1 MPEFPGAH
9 ALMVMLLTAFAL
21 YLFTRDR
28 IPLETAGM
36 GVLLLL
42 LLGFELWPLERGG
55 ERIIRSTEFFLNL
68 GHEAL
73 ITIAALLV
81 VGKGLETTGA
91 LRPAA
96 LFFTRLW
103 TRQPLLAALL
113 TLVGSAVFSAFVNNT
128 PVVVMLL
135 PVLTAAALRA
145 HQAPS
150 AILLPMGF
158 ATLIGG
164 MSTVIGTSTNLLVVG
179 IAEQD
184 LGLEEFGMF
193 SFSLPVLMVGSV
205 ALAFLWLLAPKLVP
219 ERKLPLQTASR
230 FYASTLRVRRGGF
243 ADGKTL
249 TEIRQRTNNSIQVT
263 RILRRDRV
271 RLAPLPT
278 ARLRAGDRLFVRDT
292 MEHLH
297 EYEELLGAE
306 LPGGEL
312 RFSDEPQQVAEL
324 VVTRGSPLD
333 KRSIHAAHLDEIY
346 GLTPLAIYR
355 ADDREAPTE
364 DLLNARLSTGDVLL
378 VQATRAEIRRLA
390 TESSVLV
397 LGRVI
402 ELPRT
407 GRARAAV
414 GILGLVIAPAALGL
428 LPIVLTSVTGVGL
441 MIAAKCL
448 SWRNVRDAFNV
459 PLTIIIVASLGLG
472 QALLKTGAAEW
483 LAQVF
488 VAVSGGLPVPLIL
501 SGLMLMMAILTNVVS
516 NNAAAIIG
524 TPIAAS
530 FAAGLGAP
538 VEPFILAVIF
548 GANMSFLTPI
558 GYQTNLLIMSAGG
571 YRRMDFL
578 RIGAPLTLI
587 MWLGFSFLL
596 PMMYEL

>member
-42 LLGFELWPLERGG
+42 LVGFELWPLERGG
-55 ERIIRSTEFFLNL
+55 EQVIESTDFFRNL

-73 ITIAALLV
+73 VTITALLV
-81 VGKGLETTGA
+81 MGKGLETTGA
-91 LRPAA
+91 LRPVA

-103 TRQPLLAALL
+103 TRIPLLAALL
-113 TLVGSAVFSAFVNNT
+113 TLLGSAAFSAFVNNT

-135 PVLTAAALRA
+135 PVLTAAALHA

-150 AILLPMGF
+150 SILLPMGF

-164 MSTVIGTSTNLLVVG
+164 MSTVIGTSTNLLVAG
-179 IAEQD
+179 IAED
-184 LGLEEFGMF
+184 LGLEPFGMF
-193 SFSLPVLMVGSV
+193 SFSMPVLLVGGV
-205 ALAFLWLLAPKLVP
+205 GILFLWWLAPKLIP
-219 ERKLPLQTASR
+219 ERTLPLQTAHR
-230 FYASTLRVRRGGF
+230 VYASTLRVRDGGF

-249 TEIRQRTNNSIQVT
+249 VEIRARTGNAIEVT
-263 RILRRDRV
+263 RVLRDNNLIV
-271 RLAPLPT
+271 SRLPMI
-278 ARLRAGDRLFVRDT
+278 RIRAGDRLFVRDT
-292 MEHLH
+292 LERLH
-297 EYEELLGAE
+297 QYEQLLGVS

-312 RFSDEPQQVAEL
+312 RYSDEPQQVAEL
-324 VVTRGSPLD
+324 VVTPGSPLD
-333 KRSIHAAHLDEIY
+333 NRSLRDAHLDEIY
-346 GLTPLAIYR
+346 GLSPLAMYR
-355 ADDREAPTE
+355 ASDREAPSD
-364 DLLNARLSTGDVLL
+364 DLLNTRLNTGDVLL
-378 VQATRAEIRRLA
+378 VQAARADIRRLT

-397 LGRVI
+397 LGRVM
-402 ELPRT
+402 ELPRA

-414 GILGLVIAPAALGL
+414 GIMAAAIIPAALGWM
-428 LPIVLTSVTGVGL
+428 PIVLTSVMGVGA

-472 QALLKTGAAEW
+472 DALLKTGAADW
-483 LAQVF
+483 LAAVF
-488 VAVSGGLPVPLIL
+488 VALSGDLPVPLLL
-501 SGLMLMMAILTNVVS
+501 SALMLMMAILTNVVS

-524 TPIAAS
+524 TPIAAA

-587 MWLGFSFLL
+587 MWLGFSLLL
-596 PMMYEL
+596 PMMYDL

>member
-9 ALMVMLLTAFAL
+9 ALMVMLLTVFAL

-28 IPLETAGM
+28 IPLESAGM

-42 LLGFELWPLERGG
+42 VLGFHFWPLLEDGK
-55 ERIIRSTEFFLNL
+55 SVVPATDFFLNL

-91 LRPAA
+91 LRPVA

-113 TLVGSAVFSAFVNNT
+113 TLVGSAAFSAFVNNT

-135 PVLTAAALRA
+135 PVLTAAALHA

-150 AILLPMGF
+150 SILLPMGF

-164 MSTVIGTSTNLLVVG
+164 MSTTIGTSTNLLVVN

-184 LGLEEFGMF
+184 LGLPEFGMF
-193 SFSLPVLMVGSV
+193 SFSWPVILVGSV
-205 ALAFLWLLAPKLVP
+205 ATLFLWLVAPRLVP

-230 FYASTLRVRRGGF
+230 LYTSTLRIHPGGF
-243 ADGKTL
+243 ADGKTVA
-249 TEIRQRTNNSIQVT
+249 EIRARTGNGLQIT
-263 RILRRDRV
+263 RIV
-271 RLAPLPT
+271 RGNNVFAT
-278 ARLRAGDRLFVRDT
+278 RLDSIRIRAGDRLFVRDT
-292 MEHLH
+292 MERLSD
-297 EYEELLGAE
+297 YEQTLGAS
-306 LPGGEL
+306 LPREA
-312 RFSDEPQQVAEL
+312 RFTDEPQQIAEL

-333 KRSIHAAHLDEIY
+333 KRSVGEAHLDEIY
-346 GLTPLAIYR
+346 GIAPLAIHR
-355 ADDREAPTE
+355 PGAREAPTH
-364 DLLNARLSTGDVLL
+364 DLLNARLSMGDLLL
-378 VQATRAEIRRLA
+378 VQATRADIRRLS
-390 TESSVLV
+390 TESSMLV

-402 ELPRT
+402 ELPRA

-414 GILGLVIAPAALGL
+414 AIMLAVIVPAALGL
-428 LPIVLTSVTGVGL
+428 APIVLTSVTGVGL

-459 PLTIIIVASLGLG
+459 PLTIIIVASLSLG
-472 QALLKTGAAEW
+472 QALMGTGAAEW

-488 VAVSGGLPVPLIL
+488 VAFSGNLSTPLIL
-501 SGLMLMMAILTNVVS
+501 SGLMLLMAVLTNVVS

-524 TPIAAS
+524 TPIAGAI
-530 FAAGLGAP
+530 AEGLGAP
-538 VEPFILAVIF
+538 IEPFILAVIF

-571 YRRMDFL
+571 YRRLDFL

-587 MWLGFSFLL
+587 MWGGFSLLL
-596 PMMYEL
+596 PMMYDL

>member
-1 MPEFPGAH
+1 
-9 ALMVMLLTAFAL
+9 MVMLLTAFAL

-42 LLGFELWPLERGG
+42 LLGFEFWPLERGG
-55 ERIIRSTEFFLNL
+55 EPVIEATDFFLNL

-73 ITIAALLV
+73 VTITALLV

-91 LRPAA
+91 LRPVA

-113 TLVGSAVFSAFVNNT
+113 TLVGSAVFSAFINNT

-135 PVLTAAALRA
+135 PVLTAAALHA
-145 HQAPS
+145 QQAPS
-150 AILLPMGF
+150 RILLPMGF

-164 MSTVIGTSTNLLVVG
+164 MSTTIGTSTNLLVVG
-179 IAEQD
+179 IAEKE
-184 LGLEEFGMF
+184 LGLEPFGMF
-193 SFSLPVLMVGSV
+193 SFSLPVLLVGSV
-205 ALAFLWLLAPKLVP
+205 ALAFLWLLAPRLVP

-230 FYASTLRVRRGGF
+230 LYATTLRVRAGGF
-243 ADGKTL
+243 TDGSTMS
-249 TEIRQRTNNSIQVT
+249 EIQARTGNSIEIT
-263 RILRRDRV
+263 RILRGNNVLLRR
-271 RLAPLPT
+271 LPT
-278 ARLRAGDRLFVRDT
+278 VRARAGDRLFVRDT
-292 MEHLH
+292 LDRLH
-297 EYEELLGAE
+297 EYEELLGAS

-312 RFSDEPQQVAEL
+312 AYSDEPQQVAEL
-324 VVTRGSPLD
+324 VVTHGSPLD
-333 KRSIHAAHLDEIY
+333 KRSLGSSHLDEIY
-346 GLTPLAIYR
+346 GLSPLAIYR
-355 ADDREAPTE
+355 ADDREAPSD
-364 DLLNARLSTGDVLL
+364 DLLNTRLSTGDVLL
-378 VQATRAEIRRLA
+378 VQATRANIRRLS
-390 TESSVLV
+390 TESPVLV

-402 ELPRT
+402 ELPRA

-414 GILGLVIAPAALGL
+414 AITVAVIAPAALGWA
-428 LPIVLTSVTGVGL
+428 PIVLTAVTGAGL

-459 PLTIIIVASLGLG
+459 PLTIIIVTSLSLGE
-472 QALLKTGAAEW
+472 ALMETGAAGW
-483 LAQVF
+483 LAQAF
-488 VAVSGGLPVPLIL
+488 VAVSGGLPVPLIV
-501 SGLMLMMAILTNVVS
+501 SGLMLVMAVLTNVVS

-524 TPIAAS
+524 TPIAYAI
-530 FAAGLGAP
+530 AVGLSAP

-571 YRRMDFL
+571 YRRLDFL

-587 MWLGFSFLL
+587 MWGGFSILL
-596 PMMYEL
+596 PLMYGL

>member
-1 MPEFPGAH
+1 MPEFPGTH
-9 ALMVMLLTAFAL
+9 ALMVMLLTVFAL

-42 LLGFELWPLERGG
+42 VLGFEFWPLERPDA
-55 ERIIRSTEFFLNL
+55 ELASTDFFRNL

-73 ITIAALLV
+73 ITITALLV

-91 LRPAA
+91 LRPVA

-103 TRQPLLAALL
+103 SRAPVLAALL
-113 TLVGSAVFSAFVNNT
+113 TLAGSAVFSAFLNNT

-135 PVLTAAALRA
+135 PVLTAAALHA
-145 HQAPS
+145 GQAPS

-179 IAEQD
+179 IAEQE
-184 LGLEEFGMF
+184 LGLVRFGMF
-193 SFSLPVLMVGSV
+193 SFSLPVLLVGGV
-205 ALAFLWLLAPKLVP
+205 ALTFLWLVAPRWLP

-230 FYASTLRVRRGGF
+230 LYTSTLRLHAGGF
-243 ADGKTL
+243 ADGKTVA
-249 TEIRQRTNNSIQVT
+249 EIRARTNNELQIT
-263 RILRRDRV
+263 RIV
-271 RLAPLPT
+271 RGNNVFVTHLGAI
-278 ARLRAGDRLFVRDT
+278 RLKAGDRLFVRDT
-292 MEHLH
+292 MERLSD
-297 EYEELLGAE
+297 YEASLGAS
-306 LPGGEL
+306 LPRGEA
-312 RFSDEPQQVAEL
+312 RFSDDPQQIAEL

-333 KRSIHAAHLDEIY
+333 KRSVSAAHLDEIY
-346 GLTPLAIYR
+346 GLSALAIHR
-355 ADDREAPTE
+355 PGAREAPTH

-378 VQATRAEIRRLA
+378 VQATRADIRRLS
-390 TESSVLV
+390 TESSMLV

-402 ELPRT
+402 ELPRA

-414 GILGLVIAPAALGL
+414 GIMAAVIIPPAFGWVS
-428 LPIVLTSVTGVGL
+428 IVITSVTGVGL
-441 MIAAKCL
+441 MIAARCL

-459 PLTIIIVASLGLG
+459 PLTIIIVASLSLG
-472 QALLKTGAAEW
+472 QALMVTGAADW
-483 LAQVF
+483 MAQAF
-488 VAVSGGLPVPLIL
+488 VAVSGDLPLPLIL
-501 SGLMLMMAILTNVVS
+501 SGLMLVMAILTNIVS

-524 TPIAAS
+524 TPIAYAI
-530 FAAGLGAP
+530 AVGLSAP

-571 YRRMDFL
+571 YRRLDFL

-587 MWLGFSFLL
+587 MWGGFSILL
-596 PMMYEL
+596 PMMYGL

>member
-36 GVLLLL
+36 GILLLL
-42 LLGFELWPLERGG
+42 LLGFELWPLEHGG
-55 ERIIRSTEFFLNL
+55 ERVIRSTDFFQNL

-73 ITIAALLV
+73 VTITALLV

-91 LRPAA
+91 LRPVA

-164 MSTVIGTSTNLLVVG
+164 MSTVIGTSTNLLVAG

-184 LGLEEFGMF
+184 LGLEPFGMF
-193 SFSLPVLMVGSV
+193 SFSLPVLLVGSV
-205 ALAFLWLLAPKLVP
+205 ALAFLWLLAPRLVP
-219 ERKLPLQTASR
+219 ERRLPLQTASR
-230 FYASTLRVRRGGF
+230 FFASTLQVRAGGF
-243 ADGKTL
+243 ADGKAFA
-249 TEIRQRTNNSIQVT
+249 EIRERANNTLKVT
-263 RILRRDRV
+263 SILRRGKV
-271 RLAPLPT
+271 HLSPLPT
-278 ARLRAGDRLFVRDT
+278 TRVQAGDQILVRDT
-292 MEHLH
+292 IERLH
-297 EYEELLGAE
+297 EYEELLGAS

-312 RFSDEPQQVAEL
+312 RYSDEPQQVAEL

-333 KRSIHAAHLDEIY
+333 KRSIREAHFDEIY

-355 ADDREAPTE
+355 PGDRETQAK
-364 DLLNARLSTGDVLL
+364 DLFDTQLSTGDVLL
-378 VQATRAEIRRLA
+378 VQANRAEIRRLA
-390 TESSVLV
+390 TESSMLV

-402 ELPRT
+402 ELPRA

-414 GILGLVIAPAALGL
+414 GILALVIAPAALGL
-428 LPIVLTSVTGVGL
+428 LPIVLTSVAGVGL

-483 LAQVF
+483 LAQLF
-488 VAVSGGLPVPLIL
+488 VAVSAGLPIPLIL

-587 MWLGFSFLL
+587 MWSGFSLLL
-596 PMMYEL
+596 PIMYGL

>member
-9 ALMVMLLTAFAL
+9 AMMVMLLTAFAL

-42 LLGFELWPLERGG
+42 LLGFQFWPLEEDG
-55 ERIIRSTEFFLNL
+55 EPVIRATDFFLNL

-73 ITIAALLV
+73 ITITALLV

-91 LRPAA
+91 LRPVA

-113 TLVGSAVFSAFVNNT
+113 TLVGSAAFSAFVNNT

-135 PVLTAAALRA
+135 PVLTAAALHA

-150 AILLPMGF
+150 SILLPMGF

-164 MSTVIGTSTNLLVVG
+164 MSTTIGTSTNLLVVK

-184 LGLEEFGMF
+184 LGLPAFGMF
-193 SFSLPVLMVGSV
+193 SFSWPVLLVGSV
-205 ALAFLWLLAPKLVP
+205 AIAFLWLVAPRLVP

-230 FYASTLRVRRGGF
+230 LYTSTLRIRPGGY
-243 ADGKTL
+243 ADGKTVA
-249 TEIRQRTNNSIQVT
+249 EIRTRTNNELQIT
-263 RILRRDRV
+263 RIV
-271 RLAPLPT
+271 RGNNVFT
-278 ARLRAGDRLFVRDT
+278 ARLDAIRIKAGDRLFVRDT
-292 MEHLH
+292 MERLSD
-297 EYEELLGAE
+297 YEQTLGAS
-306 LPGGEL
+306 LPREP
-312 RFSDEPQQVAEL
+312 RFTDEPQQIAEL

-333 KRSIHAAHLDEIY
+333 KRSVRAAHLDEIY
-346 GLTPLAIYR
+346 GLAPLAIFR
-355 ADDREAPTE
+355 PGAREAPPH

-378 VQATRAEIRRLA
+378 VQATRGEIRRLS
-390 TESSVLV
+390 TESSMLV

-402 ELPRT
+402 ELPRAE
-407 GRARAAV
+407 RAGAAV
-414 GILGLVIAPAALGL
+414 AIMLAVIIPAALGWV
-428 LPIVLTSVTGVGL
+428 PIVLTSVTGVGL
-441 MIAAKCL
+441 MIAARCL

-459 PLTIIIVASLGLG
+459 PLTIIIVASLSLG
-472 QALLKTGAAEW
+472 QALMETGAAEW

-488 VAVSGGLPVPLIL
+488 VAFSGDLSIPMIL
-501 SGLMLMMAILTNVVS
+501 SGLMLLMAILTNVVS

-524 TPIAAS
+524 TPIAGAI
-530 FAAGLGAP
+530 AQGLGAP
-538 VEPFILAVIF
+538 IEPFILAVIF

-571 YRRMDFL
+571 YRRLDFL

-587 MWLGFSFLL
+587 MWVGFSILL
-596 PMMYEL
+596 PMMYGL